1 MMNTHS
7 TRRLFLIAAAGAA
20 PLLAQTD
27 DLPSI
32 EELFRRT
39 VGDRTRSD
47 VPFPAHKVIDN
58 IYYVGTESFAS
69 YLITTPDGHIL
80 VNTCFER
87 QVPILQDQVAKLGFQ
102 FKDIKIIVGSHAHGD
117 HMEGDALAK
126 ELTGAQVMA
135 MAEDVP
141 ALRRMMPGGKPHPI
155 DRILHDGDEVKLG
168 GTTMVARLTPG
179 HSRGCT
185 TWTLKASEGGKTYDV
200 VIVGSVGVNPGFKL
214 VNNPDAPDIEAEFKR
229 SFQVLRSLPCDVP
242 LASHPQMYNLAEK
255 YPRLGRGP
263 NPFIDPAGYKA
274 EIDLREKVFIRELE
288 AQKKAAGLA

>member
-1 MMNTHS
+1 MMNTHT
-7 TRRLFLIAAAGAA
+7 TRRLFLCAAGAA

-27 DLPSI
+27 SLPTI

-39 VGDRTRSD
+39 VGDRSRSNI
-47 VPFPAHKVIDN
+47 PFPAHKVINN
-58 IYYVGTESFAS
+58 IYYIGTESFAS
-69 YLITTPDGHIL
+69 FLITTPEGHIL

-87 QVPILQDQVAKLGFQ
+87 QVPILQDQTAKLGFD
-102 FKDIKIIVGSHAHGD
+102 FSDIKVIVGSHAHGD

-155 DRILHDGDEVKLG
+155 DRILNDGDEVMLG
-168 GTTMVARLTPG
+168 GTTLVARLTPG

-185 TWTLKASEGGKTYDV
+185 TWTMKAEEGGKTYDV

-214 VNNPDAPDIEAEFKR
+214 VNNPDAPQIAEEYMR
-229 SFQVLRSLPCDVP
+229 SFEVLRALPCDIP

-255 YPRLGRGP
+255 YPRLGKGP
-263 NPFIDPAGYKA
+263 NPFIDPAGYRA
-274 EIDLREKVFIRELE
+274 EIDLREKVFLRELE
-288 AQKKAAGLA
+288 AQKKAAGLV

>member
-1 MMNTHS
+1 MNAHT
-7 TRRLFLIAAAGAA
+7 TRRMFLFSAAGAA
-20 PLLAQTD
+20 PLLAQSD

-69 YLITTPDGHIL
+69 YLITTPDGHVL

-87 QVPILQDQVAKLGFQ
+87 QVPILQDQVAKLGFE
-102 FKDIKIIVGSHAHGD
+102 FSDIQIILGSHAHGD

-141 ALRRMMPGGKPHPI
+141 ALRKMTPGGKPHPI
-155 DRILHDGDEVKLG
+155 DRILKDGDEVTLG
-168 GTTMVARLTPG
+168 GATLVAHLTPG

-185 TWTLKASEGGKTYDV
+185 TWTMKATEGGKTYDV

-214 VNNPDAPDIEAEFKR
+214 VNNPEAPDIEGEFKR
-229 SFQVLRSLPCDVP
+229 SFKVLRALPCDVP
-242 LASHPQMYNLAEK
+242 LASHPQMYNLSEK
-255 YPRLGRGP
+255 YARLGKGP
-263 NPFIDPAGYKA
+263 NPFIDPAGYRA
-274 EIDLREKVFIRELE
+274 ELELREKVFLRELE
-288 AQKKAAGLA
+288 AQKKAAGAQ

>member
-1 MMNTHS
+1 MMNTHT
-7 TRRLFLIAAAGAA
+7 TRRLFLFAAGAA
-20 PLLAQTD
+20 PLLAQAD
-27 DLPSI
+27 NLPTI

-69 YLITTPDGHIL
+69 YLITTPEGHIL

-87 QVPILQDQVAKLGFQ
+87 QVSILQDQVAKLGFK
-102 FKDIKIIVGSHAHGD
+102 FSDIKIIVGSHAHGD

-155 DRILHDGDEVKLG
+155 DRILQDGDEVTLG
-168 GTTMVARLTPG
+168 GTTLVARLTPG

-185 TWTLKASEGGKTYDV
+185 TWTMKAEEGGKTYDV

-214 VNNPDAPDIEAEFKR
+214 VNNPDAPDIEEEFKR
-229 SFQVLRSLPCDVP
+229 SFKVLRALPCDVP

-255 YPRLGRGP
+255 YPRLGKGP
-263 NPFIDPAGYKA
+263 NPFIDPAGCRA
-274 EIDLREKVFIRELE
+274 EIDLREKVFLRELE
-288 AQKKAAGLA
+288 AQKKAAGA